1 MRISWFAVLSCALFA
16 IAGCGAYVGSD
27 AARSDSNLDSKL
39 ATASSAEKAGLDVTL
54 VSAQGVAPARKII
67 YKATLSLVVEDLGA
81 CEKAVT
87 EMVAAAGGY
96 VSQFREDRTLGDLRG
111 GQWVLRVP
119 VEQFEKVLDGA
130 AKLGVTQRRDVQSE
144 DVSEEYV
151 DLSARLKS
159 KQGIEARLLELVQ
172 QKTDEVKD
180 ILTVETELGR
190 VREEIERVEGRLR
203 YLSDRVAMTTITI
216 DAREQRNYIPPET
229 PTLSGKIAQ
238 TFRASIDTL
247 WQAAEAT
254 ILLVVAILPFVGV
267 LLIIFVPLVLVLR
280 WLARRSSRPPVGTIV
295 AGS

>member
-1 MRISWFAVLSCALFA
+1 
-16 IAGCGAYVGSD
+16 VGSD
-27 AARSDSNLDSKL
+27 AAPTSSNLDSKL
-39 ATASSAEKAGLDVTL
+39 ATASAAEKAGLDVTL
-54 VSAQGVAPARKII
+54 VSATGAAPARKII
-67 YKATLSLVVEDLGA
+67 YKATLSLVVEDFGK
-81 CEKAVT
+81 CEQAIT

-130 AKLGVTQRRDVQSE
+130 ARLGVTQRREVQSE

-159 KQGIEARLLELVQ
+159 KQGIETRLLELVQ

-203 YLSDRVAMTTITI
+203 YLADRVAMTTITI
-216 DAREQRNYIPPET
+216 DAHEQRNYVPPET

-238 TFRASIDTL
+238 TFQASLDTL
-247 WQAAEAT
+247 WQAAEAA
-254 ILLVVAILPFVGV
+254 ILLIVAVVPFVVV
-267 LLIIFVPLVLVLR
+267 LLVFFVPLIFILR
-280 WLARRSSRPPVGTIV
+280 WLSRRVPRPPVGTI
-295 AGS
+295 AGTS